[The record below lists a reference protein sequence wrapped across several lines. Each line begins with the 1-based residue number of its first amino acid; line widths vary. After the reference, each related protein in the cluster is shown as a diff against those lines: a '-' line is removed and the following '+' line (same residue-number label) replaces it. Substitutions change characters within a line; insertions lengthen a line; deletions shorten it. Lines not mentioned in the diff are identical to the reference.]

1 MNKKQISKTV
11 YTKPEIEVMHLLIEN
26 HLLDASYP
34 VTQATTIKE
43 ITNQD
48 LRKKIAKQRWET
60 SITMKAMNQKHFKKF

>member
-34 VTQATTIKE
+34 GDHNKQGPTE
-43 ITNQD
+43 EESYG
-48 LRKKIAKQRWET
+48 AKVGDFDYSE
-60 SITMKAMNQKHFKKF
+60 SNVSKAF

>member
-34 VTQATTIKE
+34 G
-43 ITNQD
+43 D
-48 LRKKIAKQRWET
+48 HKKGDHKQGPAEEESYGAKVGDFDYSE
-60 SITMKAMNQKHFKKF
+60 SNVSNAF

>member
-34 VTQATTIKE
+34 GDHKQGPAE
-43 ITNQD
+43 EESYG
-48 LRKKIAKQRWET
+48 AKVGDFDYSE
-60 SITMKAMNQKHFKKF
+60 SNVSKAF

>member
-34 VTQATTIKE
+34 GRPQ
-43 ITNQD
+43 
-48 LRKKIAKQRWET
+48 
-60 SITMKAMNQKHFKKF
+60 